1 MNGSVIAAATSRKA
15 YGDQIVLDG
24 IGFRHT
30 VRGPLARYDVML
42 GRLVAIGII
51 IGLVPAGKQGPGV
64 RPSAP
69 SSFTPLIETLRGL
82 LTWPAVG
89 GPGHHGHRRVRR
101 ALVARLPVGTRA
113 VHEASMSLAGSRRSS
128 CPSARVSTSAITG

>member
-24 IGFRHT
+24 IDFRHT
-30 VRGPLARYDVML
+30 MRGPLARYDVML

-51 IGLVPAGKQGPGV
+51 IGLVPAGRKGPGV

-82 LTWPAVG
+82 LT
-89 GPGHHGHRRVRR
+89 GP
-101 ALVARLPVGTRA
+101 
-113 VHEASMSLAGSRRSS
+113 
-128 CPSARVSTSAITG
+128 PSAGQVIMAIAGCAGLSLLGYLWVRAQFAKRA